1 MNNSLRY
8 DVHNLDSSRS
18 VSYGNTS
25 KVADS
30 DVRQQYLEFR
40 SEGAKTFT
48 MMSDTL
54 KVTPYAGVKFR
65 HTMED
70 GYKERSAGDF
80 NLSMNSGNET
90 AVDSLVGL
98 KLDYARKDGWSA
110 TATLE
115 GGPNLS
121 YSKSQRTASLQ
132 GATGQSFGIDDG
144 QKGGGVNGLATIGV
158 KYSSNDTALHLDAYQ
173 WKEDG
178 ISDKGFMLNVKKTF
192 R

>member
-1 MNNSLRY
+1 MAFDEGLAWNNSLRY

-18 VSYGNTS
+18 VAYGDVN
-25 KVADS
+25 KIADS
-30 DVRQQYLEFR
+30 DMRQQYLEFR

-90 AVDSLVGL
+90 AVDSIVGL
-98 KLDYARKDGWSA
+98 KLDYAGKDGWSA
-110 TATLE
+110 TATLKAARTRATARA
-115 GGPNLS
+115 S
-121 YSKSQRTASLQ
+121 VQRHYRVRR
-132 GATGQSFGIDDG
+132 
-144 QKGGGVNGLATIGV
+144 VNRSAWMT
-158 KYSSNDTALHLDAYQ
+158 
-173 WKEDG
+173 
-178 ISDKGFMLNVKKTF
+178 VKKAAALMVWQPSA
-192 R
+192 